1 MKTRISETALANPDI
16 ALANDIIRTCVHCGI
31 CLSHCPTYQVR
42 HDENDSPRGRI
53 VLMRDMYEQGGTPDA
68 KTVEH
73 LDRCLTCLACEAIC
87 PSGVQ
92 YSKLIGH
99 GLEHIEATYRRP
111 LLQRVIR
118 RTLTVLIPSPRLF
131 RLGLLAGK
139 LGRPFR
145 WLFSGS
151 LRAMLDMTPKGGL
164 LPASPVDRP
173 QVFPAQG
180 ARRARVSILNGCV
193 QTILDPKI
201 NEATIR
207 LLQRHGVEVVV
218 ARGAGCCGA
227 PAEHMG
233 METHALPLVKANI
246 DAWLKEA
253 EAPGGLD
260 AIIVNTS
267 GCGTSLKAYGHALRL
282 DPAWKEK
289 AARISALAKDIS
301 EFMVGIGLQ
310 TPRKHRNLRVVYHS
324 ACSMQHGQRIV
335 HQPLDLLRSAG
346 FEVLE
351 VPDGFMCCGSAGIYN
366 LLQPKIAGE
375 LKQRKVANI
384 RSVGADV
391 AASGNIGC
399 MTQLSDSIGIPFLHT
414 VELLD
419 WATGGPEPDAL
430 RAVKALPKGSDTAR
444 GRVTA

>member
-1 MKTRISETALANPDI
+1 VKTNISEAALANPDI
-16 ALANDIIRTCVHCGI
+16 ALSNDIIRTCVHCGI

-53 VLMRDMYEQGGTPDA
+53 LLMRNMYEQEGAPDE

-92 YSKLIGH
+92 YSKLIAH
-99 GLEHIEATYRRP
+99 GREHVEATYRRP
-111 LLQRVIR
+111 LSQRVIR
-118 RTLTVLIPSPRLF
+118 RALTVLVPSPGLF

-139 LGRPFR
+139 LGRPFK
-145 WLFSGS
+145 WMFSGP

-164 LPASPVDRP
+164 PRSSAVDRP

-180 ARRARVSILNGCV
+180 IRRARVSILNGCV
-193 QTILDPKI
+193 QTVLDPKI

-227 PAEHMG
+227 PSEHMG
-233 METHALPLVKANI
+233 LEEHALPLVKANI
-246 DAWLKEA
+246 NAWLTEA
-253 EAPGGLD
+253 DSPGGLD

-282 DPAWKEK
+282 DPVWKDK
-289 AARISALAKDIS
+289 AARVSALAKDVT
-301 EFMVGIGLQ
+301 EFMAGFGLLPPQ
-310 TPRKHRNLRVVYHS
+310 KLRSMRVVYHS

-335 HQPLDLLRSAG
+335 HQPLDLLRAAG

-384 RSVGADV
+384 RSVHADV

-399 MTQLSDSIGIPFLHT
+399 MTQLSDAIGIPFVHT

-419 WATGGPEPDAL
+419 WATGGPEPDVL
-430 RAVKALPKGSDTAR
+430 RTVKAHHA
-444 GRVTA
+444 GRDAA

>member
-1 MKTRISETALANPDI
+1 MKTNIPEAALANPDI
-16 ALANDIIRTCVHCGI
+16 ALSNDIIRTCVHCGI

-53 VLMRDMYEQGGTPDA
+53 MLMRNMYEQNGAPDA

-87 PSGVQ
+87 PSGVE
-92 YSKLIGH
+92 YSKLIAH
-99 GLEHIEATYRRP
+99 GREHVEATYRRP
-111 LLQRVIR
+111 LSQRVIR
-118 RTLTVLIPSPRLF
+118 RALTVLIPKPRLF

-139 LGRPFR
+139 LGQPFK
-145 WLFSGS
+145 WMFSGP
-151 LRAMLDMTPKGGL
+151 LRAMLDMTPKKGRL
-164 LPASPVDRP
+164 RASPVDRP

-180 ARRARVSILNGCV
+180 IRRARVSILNGCV

-207 LLQRHGVEVVV
+207 LLRRHGVEVVV

-227 PAEHMG
+227 PSEHMG
-233 METHALPLVKANI
+233 LEEHALPLVKANI
-246 DAWLKEA
+246 DAWLTEA
-253 EAPGGLD
+253 ESPGGLD

-282 DPAWKEK
+282 DPAWKDK
-289 AARISALAKDIS
+289 AARVSALAKDIT
-301 EFMVGIGLQ
+301 EFMTGLGLQ
-310 TPRKHRNLRVVYHS
+310 PPQKHRGMRVVYHS

-335 HQPLDLLRSAG
+335 HEPLDLLRAAG

-351 VPDGFMCCGSAGIYN
+351 VPDGFMCCGSAGVYN

-375 LKQRKVANI
+375 LKKRKVANI
-384 RSVGADV
+384 RSVQADV

-399 MTQLSDSIGIPFLHT
+399 MTQLSDAIGIPFVHT

-419 WATGGPEPDAL
+419 WATGGTQPEVLRTVKLQHAGRDA
-430 RAVKALPKGSDTAR
+430 A
-444 GRVTA
+444 

>member
-1 MKTRISETALANPDI
+1 MRTDIPEALLADPNI
-16 ALANDIIRTCVHCGI
+16 ALSNDIIRTCVHCGI

-53 VLMRDMYEQGGTPDA
+53 MLMRNMYEREEAPDP

-87 PSGVQ
+87 PSGVE
-92 YSKLIGH
+92 YSKLIAH
-99 GLEHIEATYRRP
+99 GREHVEAVYRRP
-111 LLQRVIR
+111 LWQRIIR

-131 RLGLLAGK
+131 RLGLLAGR
-139 LGRPFR
+139 LGQPFK
-145 WLFSGS
+145 WMFSGP
-151 LRAMLDMTPKGGL
+151 LRAMLEMTPKTGL
-164 LPASPVDRP
+164 PRASPVDRP

-180 ARRARVSILNGCV
+180 TRRARVSILNGCV

-227 PAEHMG
+227 PSEHMG
-233 METHALPLVKANI
+233 LEERALPLVKANI
-246 DAWLKEA
+246 DAWLAEA
-253 EAPGGLD
+253 ESPGGLD

-282 DPAWKEK
+282 DPAWKDK
-289 AARISALAKDIS
+289 AACVSALAKDIT
-301 EFMVGIGLQ
+301 EFMTGLGLQ
-310 TPRKHRNLRVVYHS
+310 PPQKHRGMRVVYHS
-324 ACSMQHGQRIV
+324 ACSMQHGQRII

-351 VPDGFMCCGSAGIYN
+351 VPDGFMCCGSAGVYN
-366 LLQPKIAGE
+366 LLQPRIASE

-384 RSVGADV
+384 RALHADV
-391 AASGNIGC
+391 AATGNIGC
-399 MTQLSDSIGIPFLHT
+399 ITQLSDAIGIPFVHT

-419 WATGGPEPDAL
+419 WATGGPEPNAMRSMKAQCADRDA
-430 RAVKALPKGSDTAR
+430 A
-444 GRVTA
+444 

>member
-1 MKTRISETALANPDI
+1 MKTSFPEAALSNPDI

-53 VLMRDMYEQGGTPDA
+53 VLIRDMYEEGGTPDA

-99 GLEHIEATYRRP
+99 GLEHVEATYRRP
-111 LLQRVIR
+111 LLRRVIR
-118 RTLTVLIPSPRLF
+118 RTLTVLIPNSRLF

-139 LGRPFR
+139 LGQPFK
-145 WLFSGS
+145 WMFSGS
-151 LRAMLDMTPKGGL
+151 LRAMLDMTPRKGL
-164 LPASPVDRP
+164 PPASSVDRP
-173 QVFPAQG
+173 QVFPAEG

-193 QTILDPKI
+193 QTVLDPKI

-233 METHALPLVKANI
+233 MEERALPLVKANI

-282 DPAWKEK
+282 DPAWKDK
-289 AARISALAKDIS
+289 AARVSALVKDIT
-301 EFMVGIGLQ
+301 EFMVGIGLH

-324 ACSMQHGQRIV
+324 ACSMQHGQRIIY
-335 HQPLDLLRSAG
+335 QPLNLLRAAG

-351 VPDGFMCCGSAGIYN
+351 VPDGFMCCGSAGVYN
-366 LLQPKIAGE
+366 LLQPKIADE

-399 MTQLSDSIGIPFLHT
+399 MTQLSDSIGIPFVHT

-419 WATGGPEPDAL
+419 WATGGPEPNSVCG
-430 RAVKALPKGSDTAR
+430 VKALREDGDTAR
-444 GRVTA
+444 GRVNA